1 MVQEGG
7 AAGAVEDSAT
17 TSVDGRTA
25 RALRTREAIVD
36 ATIALVEAGDVR
48 PTAPRVAERAG
59 VSVRSVFQ
67 HFDDLETLYSSVADR
82 LLERVVG
89 LISDV
94 EASGPLGERVDLF
107 VEQRAALLESITPI
121 RRAAAV
127 HAPFSREITERL
139 LGGHAYLRYEAE
151 RAFADVLDPLPED
164 ERTEL
169 LDSLDAALS
178 WGSWDSLRSLAGCSP
193 IRAKRAVARAVK
205 ALVDGR

>member
-7 AAGAVEDSAT
+7 VTAA
-17 TSVDGRTA
+17 VDGRTA
-25 RALRTREAIVD
+25 RALRTRQAIVD

-67 HFDDLETLYSSVADR
+67 HFDDLETLYSAVADR

-94 EASGPLGERVDLF
+94 EASGPLDERVARF
-107 VEQRAALLESITPI
+107 VDQRAALLESITPI

-139 LGGHAYLRYEAE
+139 LGGHAYLRYEVE
-151 RAFADVLDPLPED
+151 RAFADVLEGMPDD
-164 ERTEL
+164 ERIEL

-193 IRAKRAVARAVK
+193 TRAKRAVARAVT
-205 ALVDGR
+205 ALLGGR